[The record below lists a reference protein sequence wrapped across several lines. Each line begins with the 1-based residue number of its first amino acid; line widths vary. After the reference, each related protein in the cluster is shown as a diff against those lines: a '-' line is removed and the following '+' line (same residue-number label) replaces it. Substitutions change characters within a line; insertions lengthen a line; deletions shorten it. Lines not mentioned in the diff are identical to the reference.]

1 MKLRGGKA
9 RAAYSHLKY
18 LQREGAGVERSE
30 GNDRDLTETR
40 GELYGPDR
48 FAEYDDKDFLERGEQ
63 SFDGRGDPHQFRLS
77 VRL

>member
-30 GNDRDLTETR
+30 ENGDLKLTETR

-48 FAEYDDKDFLERGEQ
+48 HRGVFII
-63 SFDGRGDPHQFRLS
+63 SSISSLLRGGSLRD
-77 VRL
+77 